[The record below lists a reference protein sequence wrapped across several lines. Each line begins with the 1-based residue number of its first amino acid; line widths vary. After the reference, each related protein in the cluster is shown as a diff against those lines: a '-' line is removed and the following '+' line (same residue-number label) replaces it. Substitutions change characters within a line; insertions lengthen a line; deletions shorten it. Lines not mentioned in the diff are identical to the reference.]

1 MKILVLGGGQQGRV
15 IAGDLAAALPDAA
28 VTVAD
33 LKDPGLPAA
42 NVRWQA
48 ADLSD
53 VNALAKLLEGH
64 DLGVGALPAAIGF
77 LAMRAAI
84 DARRPMIDVSFSAED
99 PLALDGDARRAG
111 IAIVPDCGLA
121 PGLSH
126 LLAGRFAARHG
137 TPNRLV
143 IRVGGV
149 AEDASRPY
157 GYVVTWSL
165 PDLLEEYTRPARI
178 VRNGAIIA
186 APALAE
192 LERVH
197 IEGAGEMEAF
207 LSDGLRT
214 LLVTLPGVREME
226 EKTLR
231 WPGHVE
237 QIRPLL
243 ASGTLL
249 EEFRAKC
256 VIDPPRDR
264 VVMSVEAEWDGT
276 RRSATLLDRFD
287 PRTGLTAMARTTALT
302 TATVARL
309 AATGG
314 LTGAGVLPLERVAR
328 DEGACTFITGALRE
342 RGVTISSA
350 DGTG

>member
-1 MKILVLGGGQQGRV
+1 
-15 IAGDLAAALPDAA
+15 
-28 VTVAD
+28 
-33 LKDPGLPAA
+33 
-42 NVRWQA
+42 
-48 ADLSD
+48 
-53 VNALAKLLEGH
+53 
-64 DLGVGALPAAIGF
+64 
-77 LAMRAAI
+77 
-84 DARRPMIDVSFSAED
+84 
-99 PLALDGDARRAG
+99 
-111 IAIVPDCGLA
+111 VPDCGLA

-137 TPNRLV
+137 TPRRLV

-165 PDLLEEYTRPARI
+165 PDLVEEYTRPARI
-178 VRNGAIIA
+178 VRNGAITA
-186 APALAE
+186 VPALAE

-214 LLVTLPGVREME
+214 LLFTMPDVRDME

-243 ASGTLL
+243 ASGRLV
-249 EEFRAKC
+249 EEFRVQC
-256 VIDPPRDR
+256 VVQPPRDR
-264 VVMSVEAEWDGT
+264 VVMSVEAEWDGA
-276 RRSATLLDRFD
+276 RREATLLDRFD
-287 PRTGLTAMARTTALT
+287 PVTGLTAMARTTALT

-314 LTGAGVLPLERVAR
+314 LQGSGVLPLERVAR
-328 DEGACTFITGALRE
+328 DESACRFIAGALVE
-342 RGVTISSA
+342 RGVTLSLP
-350 DGTG
+350 D